1 MGYTKLQPVFVG
13 NVAEACV
20 RVLADHSTQGK
31 VYEIAGPRVYAY
43 RQLVQLVLE
52 RIGRRTVM
60 VPVPFLVW
68 DTLAALMTLHPDPPL
83 TRDQVKLMKRDNVV
97 GGNALT
103 LEDLGIRPIS
113 VEEVLP
119 TYINSTV

>member
-1 MGYTKLQPVFVG
+1 
-13 NVAEACV
+13 
-20 RVLADHSTQGK
+20 
-31 VYEIAGPRVYAY
+31 
-43 RQLVQLVLE
+43 
-52 RIGRRTVM
+52 M

-83 TRDQVKLMKRDNVV
+83 TPRSSETDETRQCCR
-97 GGNALT
+97 GNALT